1 LQAARAKK
9 PVRENIRDTFTPSRV
24 GVLSWAFAA
33 IVMGTIGMASYKF
46 GSSTS
51 GFAPAGTRVAGLPL
65 PPAGDIGSTASI
77 RSYTSPNAV
86 EVLHMPAQSASQ
98 EPSTLDQSQ
107 IAVLQD
113 QIARLRRRLSTI
125 SEQNDGYSRRI
136 AALESELSR
145 PVAAIPAQET
155 QTSSTM
161 ASFMKDPAVPD
172 LADASEIKRPMAPL
186 PKPHATKNTQTAA
199 LEALEPADQQSE
211 RRPPSRRITIHSGQ
225 ATPAY
230 EPPIASQ
237 APVKIV
243 QLPSAETTPITTGSI
258 PQADTLLPQENFD
271 STPAGTSLR
280 PKIIV
285 PSNGVGTLRGG
296 GSSTLKRS
304 DFGAVV
310 GHYASL
316 AEAANA
322 WSNFREQNDERMQDL
337 RPLIKERAAEGGVSL
352 LIGPFGNAAD
362 AAAACF
368 YLLDVTNVCQPAL
381 YNGAPMV
388 SAADFPQQTF

>member
-1 LQAARAKK
+1 
-9 PVRENIRDTFTPSRV
+9 
-24 GVLSWAFAA
+24 
-33 IVMGTIGMASYKF
+33 MASYKF

-86 EVLHMPAQSASQ
+86 EVLHLPAQTASQ
-98 EPSTLDQSQ
+98 ETLGLDQSQ
-107 IAVLQD
+107 ISVLQD

-145 PVAAIPAQET
+145 PVAAIPAQEN
-155 QTSSTM
+155 QTSSTT
-161 ASFMKDPAVPD
+161 ASFMKDPGVPD
-172 LADASEIKRPMAPL
+172 LADATDIKRPMAPL
-186 PKPHATKNTQTAA
+186 PKPHALDDTKTAG
-199 LEALEPADQQSE
+199 LEAPASSDPQNE
-211 RRPPSRRITIHSGQ
+211 RRPPSRRITIYSGQ

-243 QLPSAETTPITTGSI
+243 QLPSADTSPATTGSI
-258 PQADTLLPQENFD
+258 RQADNLLPQDDFD

-285 PSNGVGTLRGG
+285 PSDGVGTLRGG
-296 GSSTLKRS
+296 GSSTLRRS
-304 DFGAVV
+304 DFGAIV
-310 GHYASL
+310 GHYTSL

-322 WSNFREQNDERMQDL
+322 WSNFRGQNEERMQDL
-337 RPLIKERAAEGGVSL
+337 RPLIKERSADGGVSL

-362 AAAACF
+362 AAAACY

>member
-1 LQAARAKK
+1 LQAASAKK

-33 IVMGTIGMASYKF
+33 IVMGSIGMASYKF

-51 GFAPAGTRVAGLPL
+51 GFAPAGTRVAELPL
-65 PPAGDIGSTASI
+65 PPAGDIRSTASI

-86 EVLHMPAQSASQ
+86 EVLHLPAQTASQ
-98 EPSTLDQSQ
+98 ETLGLDQSQ
-107 IAVLQD
+107 ISVLQD

-145 PVAAIPAQET
+145 PVAAIPAQGN
-155 QTSSTM
+155 QTSSTT
-161 ASFMKDPAVPD
+161 ASFMKDPGVPD
-172 LADASEIKRPMAPL
+172 LADATDIKRPMAPL
-186 PKPHATKNTQTAA
+186 PKPHALDDTKTAG
-199 LEALEPADQQSE
+199 LEAPASSDPQNE
-211 RRPPSRRITIHSGQ
+211 RRPPSRRITIYSGQ

-243 QLPSAETTPITTGSI
+243 QLPSADTSPATTGSI
-258 PQADTLLPQENFD
+258 RQADNLLPQDDFD
-271 STPAGTSLR
+271 TTPAGTSLR

-285 PSNGVGTLRGG
+285 PSDGVGTLRGG
-296 GSSTLKRS
+296 GSSTLRRS
-304 DFGAVV
+304 DFGAIV
-310 GHYASL
+310 GHYTSL

-322 WSNFREQNDERMQDL
+322 WSNFREQNEERMQDL
-337 RPLIKERAAEGGVSL
+337 RPLIKERSADGGVSL

-362 AAAACF
+362 AAAACY

>member
-1 LQAARAKK
+1 M
-9 PVRENIRDTFTPSRV
+9 RENIRDTFTPSRV

-33 IVMGTIGMASYKF
+33 IVMGSIGMASYKF

-51 GFAPAGTRVAGLPL
+51 GFSPAGTRVASLPL
-65 PPAGDIGSTASI
+65 PPAGDVGSTASI

-86 EVLHMPAQSASQ
+86 EVLHMPAQSASP
-98 EPSTLDQSQ
+98 EPPTLDQSQ
-107 IAVLQD
+107 ISVLQD
-113 QIARLRRRLSTI
+113 QIARLRRRLSTM

-155 QTSSTM
+155 HTSSTT

-172 LADASEIKRPMAPL
+172 LADASDIKRPMAPL

-199 LEALEPADQQSE
+199 LEAPASADQQNE
-211 RRPPSRRITIHSGQ
+211 RRPPSRRIAINSGQ
-225 ATPAY
+225 ATPAF
-230 EPPIASQ
+230 EPPFTSQ

-258 PQADTLLPQENFD
+258 PQADTLLPQEDFD
-271 STPAGTSLR
+271 STPSGTSLR
-280 PKIIV
+280 PKIIE
-285 PSNGVGTLRGG
+285 PSDGVGTLRGG

-304 DFGAVV
+304 DFGAIV

-322 WSNFREQNDERMQDL
+322 WSKFREQNEERMQDL
-337 RPLIKERAAEGGVSL
+337 RPLIKERSAEGGVSL
-352 LIGPFGNAAD
+352 LVGPFGNAAD
-362 AAAACF
+362 AAAACY

-381 YNGAPMV
+381 YTGAPMV